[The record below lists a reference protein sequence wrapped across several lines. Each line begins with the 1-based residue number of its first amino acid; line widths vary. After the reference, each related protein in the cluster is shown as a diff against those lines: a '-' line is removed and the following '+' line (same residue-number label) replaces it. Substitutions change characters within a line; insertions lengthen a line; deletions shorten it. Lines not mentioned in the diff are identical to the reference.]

1 MISQTCLIA
10 PTGVPVDVMTHCAW
24 PFDPPWGTCN
34 ELPAGQLVL
43 GGAADDA
50 VVPTIAVETPTPE
63 SAIVA
68 IAAAAIA
75 VDRIGRRF
83 VIEIR
88 TQPPSHETPQV
99 RAT

>member
-1 MISQTCLIA
+1 
-10 PTGVPVDVMTHCAW
+10 
-24 PFDPPWGTCN
+24 
-34 ELPAGQLVL
+34 VL

-50 VVPTIAVETPTPE
+50 VVPTIAVETPVAE

-75 VDRIGRRF
+75 ADRMGRRF

-88 TQPPSHETPQV
+88 TNPPSDVTPQV